1 MTMNIYKV
9 SRTDTVG
16 WDQYDAFVC
25 IAETEEAA
33 RNMHPYEDDHD
44 DIWDIPDTY
53 DDGYRRNTGWVKR
66 KEIGTLKIEH
76 IGTAD
81 GLPGIILSSFCAG

>member
-1 MTMNIYKV
+1 MPMNIYKV

-33 RNMHPYEDDHD
+33 RNMHPDDD

-66 KEIGTLKIEH
+66 KEINTLKVEYV
-76 IGTAD
+76 
-81 GLPGIILSSFCAG
+81 GLAGVGLAKIVLASFNAG